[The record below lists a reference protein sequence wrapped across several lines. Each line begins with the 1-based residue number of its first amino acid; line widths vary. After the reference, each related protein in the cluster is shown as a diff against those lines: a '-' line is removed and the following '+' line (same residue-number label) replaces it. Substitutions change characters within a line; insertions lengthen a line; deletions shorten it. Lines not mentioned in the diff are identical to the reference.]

1 MYVLYQCIKL
11 CVNFLC
17 ILYAMHTYACT
28 TDNKNQCSLAVHSC
42 TIAGTISRREG
53 DSWKEGEVDHAR
65 SDGGGGVN

>member
-1 MYVLYQCIKL
+1 
-11 CVNFLC
+11 
-17 ILYAMHTYACT
+17 MHTYACT

-42 TIAGTISRREG
+42 SIAGTISRREG